1 MQPPVEKTTATHTL
15 ETVRKVR
22 GIVKSLYARARE
34 AKEQGRP
41 VAYCMVSCSYD
52 EILMAM
58 DITPI
63 WTENYAALCAAK
75 RDAER
80 FLSEAEAGGYFMD
93 ICGYVRTGIGFDSIR
108 RELGEMP
115 PGAPDGGMAEPDMLL
130 GSSYRCDPRFKWYQ
144 ALGRYKETPTYSHD
158 LVTPPVDAD
167 LKEVAGYYIKY
178 QTAQFQ
184 GLIDFLERQLGR
196 KFDYDRLGEVIRI
209 SCQTMRIWQ
218 ECYLLRRAS
227 PCPMPSQDH
236 FSAMVPGYYILGTQ
250 EGLDFYR
257 ELYAEVK
264 QRVDNKMGVVPE
276 EKYRILW
283 GAGLPPWHTLQVF
296 NYFENKG
303 AVFCMDTTYRPWEP
317 MDVPVKLEDD
327 PVSYLAWR
335 HFLRYTRFHERAKTG
350 PGNISIQE
358 ILELVKDYNIDGV
371 VTHASRTCRANT
383 VGQKFLA
390 DAVQEYAKIPV
401 LQLTS
406 DIIDVRDFSEAEWK
420 PSIETFIEMVD
431 VNKKN
436 RNG

>member
-1 MQPPVEKTTATHTL
+1 MQPPADKTTATHTL

-22 GIVKSLYARARE
+22 GIVKALYARARE
-34 AKEQGRP
+34 AKEQGKP

-63 WTENYAALCAAK
+63 WTENYAGLCAAK
-75 RDAER
+75 REAER
-80 FLSEAEAGGYFMD
+80 FLAEADADGYSID
-93 ICGYVRTGIGFDSIR
+93 VCGYVRTGIGFDSIR
-108 RELGEMP
+108 HELGEMP
-115 PGAPDGGMAEPDMLL
+115 PDAPDGGMAEPDMML
-130 GSSYRCDPRFKWYQ
+130 GSSWKCDPRFKWYQ

-158 LVTPPVDAD
+158 LVTPPADAD
-167 LKEVAGYYIKY
+167 LKEVTGYYIKY

-184 GLIDFLERQLGR
+184 GLIDFLEEQLGR
-196 KFDYDRLGEVIRI
+196 KFDYDRLGEIIKI
-209 SCQTMRIWQ
+209 SCQTMRLWQ
-218 ECYLLRRAS
+218 ECYVLRQAS

-250 EGLDFYR
+250 EALDFYK

-317 MDVPVKLEDD
+317 MDVPVKFEND

-335 HFLRYTRFHERAKTG
+335 YFLRSTRFHERAKASSR
-350 PGNISIQE
+350 NVSVQE

-390 DAVQEYAKIPV
+390 DAIQEYARIPV
-401 LQLTS
+401 LQLVS

-420 PSIETFIEMVD
+420 PSIETFIETVD
-431 VNKKN
+431 VNQKN
-436 RNG
+436 RYE